1 MATPNIRPLTD
12 HLQKVAIKELNER
25 PERLAEDLKALKTW
39 AEKEP
44 HLNPRLDDQLLVGF
58 LRGCKFSLEK
68 AKSKLDWFYTLKT
81 KYPDF
86 YTIPNVD
93 DPSVLERLS
102 YGSGCLLPTPLNEN
116 GPRIMFVR
124 AGNYPAD
131 KYTLK
136 DIMAVSHAQQELWIR
151 EDDYATVNGFI
162 DILDVSRLTTAH
174 FASHTPNVIKKMLV
188 FAEKAIPLRQRATH
202 FINFPPSF
210 YTIFNMLKPLMPAKQ
225 QERLYVHD
233 NNLESLYTH
242 VPQKYLPKEYG
253 GENGSLEE
261 ITQIS
266 KQFFLDRRDY
276 LHEDLKYRNNES
288 LRKGKQPDYEGIFGV
303 EGSFRKLDVD

>member
-1 MATPNIRPLTD
+1 
-12 HLQKVAIKELNER
+12 
-25 PERLAEDLKALKTW
+25 
-39 AEKEP
+39 
-44 HLNPRLDDQLLVGF
+44 
-58 LRGCKFSLEK
+58 
-68 AKSKLDWFYTLKT
+68 
-81 KYPDF
+81 
-86 YTIPNVD
+86 
-93 DPSVLERLS
+93 
-102 YGSGCLLPTPLNEN
+102 
-116 GPRIMFVR
+116 MFVR

-174 FASHTPNVIKKMLV
+174 FASHTPNVIRKMLV

-225 QERLYVHD
+225 QERVSMKERKAGIIKWETKKKTKNFQLYVHD